1 MKRPPEDALDVSTNH
16 LTCAERW
23 EKSFEQRECK
33 EGCLDSGVTDEGVF
47 EVRISGDSS
56 EDNLTSNG
64 VGSDT
69 DEESAGR
76 PQELQDVMKVMSVST
91 WVRSVLGA
99 RGDESSA
106 VTGETE
112 TVLGVKR
119 RDGDS
124 PASYSATSE
133 KESTMAGRE
142 DVQAS
147 QKEMHVR
154 ASVRMESQ
162 VEDRLAEDGITE
174 LDKTYI
180 SVARVLTTEGS
191 EVAGDPWVDHYKHPA
206 NKIGLKEYAKEL
218 AFLPDFTEDSNTTI
232 DYGAPNVKNS
242 CLTTDQQERLVA
254 TLKKNERILI
264 AS

>member
-1 MKRPPEDALDVSTNH
+1 M
-16 LTCAERW
+16 
-23 EKSFEQRECK
+23 
-33 EGCLDSGVTDEGVF
+33 
-47 EVRISGDSS
+47 
-56 EDNLTSNG
+56 
-64 VGSDT
+64 
-69 DEESAGR
+69 SA
-76 PQELQDVMKVMSVST
+76 ST

-106 VTGETE
+106 VIGETE

-119 RDGDS
+119 RDSDS
-124 PASYSATSE
+124 SASYSATSE

-142 DVQAS
+142 DLQAS
-147 QKEMHVR
+147 QKEKHVR

-162 VEDRLAEDGITE
+162 VEDRLAEDAITE
-174 LDKTYI
+174 LDKTYM

-191 EVAGDPWVDHYKHPA
+191 KVAGDPGVDHYEHPA
-206 NKIGLKEYAKEL
+206 NKIGLEDYAKEL

-242 CLTTDQQERLVA
+242 CLTAGQQERLVA

-264 AS
+264 ASGNALPPPAYGVVCDIDTQGHAPIKQRARRVPLRYLG